1 MLQKIYREFIKNQ
14 PPNLMTIPSYPL
26 LIVCEWILGIAS
38 VSLPNISPSSSILTL
53 VMVLLATVLV
63 SILSF
68 SSLIVLGV
76 SCETVK
82 LECNDFTSDVVSRE
96 KFTYLIGRFRKL
108 QELCKS
114 YLFITYSSY
123 VLLLVAYM
131 YQISIF
137 LQGCQTNILVST
149 FVEKNSL
156 LLNIII

>member
-1 MLQKIYREFIKNQ
+1 MLQKIYRDFIKNH
-14 PPNLMTIPSYPL
+14 PHNLLTIPSYPL
-26 LIVCEWILGIAS
+26 LIVCEWILGIVS

-53 VMVLLATVLV
+53 VMVLLATILV

-82 LECNDFTSDVVSRE
+82 LECNDFTLDVVSRE

-137 LQGCQTNILVST
+137 LQGCYTNILVSN
-149 FVEKNSL
+149 FVERISL
-156 LLNIII
+156 FLNNII